1 MFTAR
6 ELARV
11 TGKVISLSPVVGN
24 LTRLITRHCYISIE
38 TRSCW
43 DNNLFLVYPSEILRE
58 LYFWRDN
65 VKNVNCKKLVSYRP
79 SSVVMYSDASNIACG
94 AYSVEIESKV
104 FHKMF
109 NDFESIQSST
119 WREMR
124 AIEQA
129 LSSFKLQFSGKSLKW
144 YTDNQNC
151 LRIVQ
156 AGSMK
161 EPLQS
166 LAYSIFSICTK
177 HSISIDIQWIP
188 RKENTKADYIS
199 KMIDHEDWGV
209 TYTFLSL

>member
-1 MFTAR
+1 M
-6 ELARV
+6 
-11 TGKVISLSPVVGN
+11 
-24 LTRLITRHCYISIE
+24 
-38 TRSCW
+38 
-43 DNNLFLVYPSEILRE
+43 
-58 LYFWRDN
+58 
-65 VKNVNCKKLVSYRP
+65 SYRP
-79 SSVVMYSDASNIACG
+79 SSVVMYSDERNIACG

-119 WREMR
+119 WREMK

-129 LSSFKLQFSGKSLKW
+129 LSFFKLQFSDKSLKW
-144 YTDNQNC
+144 HTDNQNC

-166 LAYSIFSICTK
+166 LAYSFFSICTK

-188 RKENTKADYIS
+188 RKENTKQTILV
-199 KMIDHEDWGV
+199 K
-209 TYTFLSL
+209 L

>member
-1 MFTAR
+1 M
-6 ELARV
+6 
-11 TGKVISLSPVVGN
+11 
-24 LTRLITRHCYISIE
+24 SIE
-38 TRSCW
+38 TRSW
-43 DNNLFLVYPSEILRE
+43 DKHIFLVYPSEILRE

-65 VKNVNCKKLVSYRP
+65 VKSVNCKKLVSYRP

-119 WREMR
+119 WREMW
-124 AIEQA
+124 AIKQA
-129 LSSFKLQFSGKSLKW
+129 LSSVKLHFSGKSLKW
-144 YTDNQNC
+144 HTDNQNC

-156 AGSMK
+156 ASSMK
-161 EPLQS
+161 EPLQN

-188 RKENTKADYIS
+188 RKENTKVDYIS
-199 KMIDHEDWGV
+199 TMVDHEIIGESHIPFV
-209 TYTFLSL
+209 SS